1 MGAAWMSISKHLIR
15 AGLLREVRV
24 ERFLLEG
31 TPRIVGSMYRGVAVK

>member
-1 MGAAWMSISKHLIR
+1 MGAAWTVDIEALVRSGPFS
-15 AGLLREVRV
+15 EVKV